1 MARAADCRSAC
12 PRFKSGRPDFA
23 DNGVQDYIIEEY
35 KQAIILRTDL
45 DISEGKAIAQGAHA
59 SVFAL
64 DAASEDAYKEW
75 RPTATKIT
83 LAAKDEA
90 QLRSLREDAEER
102 DLPTS
107 LVSDQGRTEL
117 ETNTV
122 TALAVGPAPAS
133 EVDAVSGNLSL
144 Y

>member
-1 MARAADCRSAC
+1 M
-12 PRFKSGRPDFA
+12 
-23 DNGVQDYIIEEY
+23 EEY
-35 KQAIILRTDL
+35 KQSIILRTDL
-45 DISEGKAIAQGAHA
+45 DLSTGKAVAQGAHA

-64 DAASEDAYKEW
+64 EDATDDARDEW
-75 RPTATKIT
+75 LPTATKIT
-83 LAAKDEA
+83 LAADDEA
-90 QLRSLREDAEER
+90 QLRSLRADAEEH

-133 EVDAVSGNLSL
+133 EVDEVTGHLSL
-144 Y
+144 F